1 MSVYDHIAKILVDEY
16 EVDAAAIRP
25 DAAMGDLGLDSLQ
38 VVEFLF
44 HVEDEFEI
52 EVPEERADFATLGEA
67 AALVD
72 ALIAEKG

>member
-1 MSVYDHIAKILVDEY
+1 MSVYDHIAKILLEEY
-16 EVDAAAIRP
+16 EVEEAAIRP
-25 DAAMGDLGLDSLQ
+25 DASMGDLGLDSLQ

-44 HVEDEFEI
+44 HVEDEFDI